1 MKYIVTGAAGF
12 IGSQVAEQLVGQGRE
27 VVGIDC
33 FTPYYSSDLKS
44 LNVER
49 LRQTDNFHLLTMDLA
64 SDPLEDILGPGDV
77 IFHLAAQPGVRP
89 SWKDFAYYLSN
100 NVLATQRLL
109 EAAYARRVAR
119 FVYSSSSSVY
129 GNAPAFPTTEE
140 SPTAPESPYGATKKA
155 AEDLVLL
162 YGRRGVFDAV
172 CLRYFTVYG
181 PRQRPDMAIFRL
193 INSALTG
200 APFYLYGDG
209 RQVRDFTFVEDV
221 VRANLLAAEAVI
233 EEPLIVNIGG
243 GSAVELASLVDLVGE
258 ICGKAPQIV
267 RRESSPGDVIRTGSA
282 IERASS
288 ELTWAPL
295 TDLRSGL
302 KRQAAWQDELTS
314 NFRIEQLEL
323 EA

>member
-1 MKYIVTGAAGF
+1 M
-12 IGSQVAEQLVGQGRE
+12 AEQLVGQGRK

-44 LNVER
+44 LNVEK
-49 LRQTDNFHLLTMDLA
+49 LRHTEDFQLVTTDLT
-64 SDPLEDILGPGDV
+64 SDALEDILGPGDV
-77 IFHLAAQPGVRP
+77 VFHLAAQPGVRP

-109 EAAYARRVAR
+109 EAAYARRIAR

-129 GNAPAFPTTEE
+129 GNAPAFPTNEE

-162 YGRRGVFDAV
+162 YARRGVFDAV

-200 APFYLYGDG
+200 TPFYLYGDG
-209 RQVRDFTFVEDV
+209 LQVRDFTYVEDV

-233 EEPLIVNIGG
+233 REPLVVNIGG
-243 GSAVELASLVDLVGE
+243 GSAVDLTSLVNLVGE
-258 ICGKAPQIV
+258 TCGRAPHII
-267 RRESSPGDVIRTGSA
+267 RRESSPGDVMRTGSA
-282 IERASS
+282 IGRAST
-288 ELTWAPL
+288 ELSWTPH
-295 TDLRSGL
+295 TDLPSGL
-302 KRQAAWQDELTS
+302 KRQAIWQEKLTS
-314 NFRIEQLEL
+314 NLRTELLDL